1 MAGRS
6 SVKRI
11 LAPLAALLGTAW
23 FTAGFAAAQAPQI
36 AAIKNAA
43 PLVAASG
50 NVARGELITIYGS
63 NLTTGVTLISGSP
76 TAPQTLGGS
85 SVTIGGIAAPIL
97 YVSPTQINVQV
108 PFEIAAGVPSVNV
121 LVSAGNLV
129 SPPFL
134 VGVVTSDLG
143 MFVTQGSSLGLPVPA
158 DTATVNA
165 KPGDKVVITATGLG
179 SIIPAVGSG
188 TPPAP
193 PDSTALAIPS
203 VTINGATA
211 DVLSA
216 TYTGLGL
223 YTIAVE
229 VPASASTGLVTVVLG
244 GVGGIGTGGVI
255 GPAGP
260 TGATGPTGPTGL
272 QGLTGSAGP
281 PGAQGT
287 PGQAGAPGILGAQGV
302 AGATGATGLTG
313 SLTPVTA
320 YNPATSY
327 SFGNIV
333 FYQGSTYQSA
343 ANNNLG
349 NAPSAGPPWT
359 LVAQQGATGSTG
371 AAGAT
376 GSTGAIGS
384 TGVVGATGAAGA
396 TGVTGSAGATGVVGA
411 IGASGSTGPAGIA
424 GATGANG
431 ATGQAGVAGATGANG
446 VTGAAGIAGPT
457 GANGATGPAGI
468 AGTAGPAGIA
478 GPTGTA
484 GLPGA
489 NGANG
494 ANGATGATGA
504 TGSLS
509 QVTTYSVGSAYG
521 QGAVVFYQGSA
532 YQSQTNGNLGNLPSS
547 GAPWTLIAQAG
558 AAGSTGGTG
567 AAGTGGP
574 TGSTGPVGSTGATGA
589 SGTTGATGP
598 AGVTGSTGSTSAP
611 GATGATGAAGVN
623 GSTGATGAP
632 GATGATG
639 VGAVGPAGPT
649 GATGSGGAGAGLAF
663 AANVLNPGVNS
674 SFYFSPTASGDATI
688 GGNWVSYDQALIT
701 MPVACTFDS
710 LYVNASAVP
719 FGLGVGGS
727 ITATLWVN
735 NSASTL
741 SVTVD
746 NSSGA
751 GTGHTTG
758 ASVAVSQGQT
768 ISLQATGAGIP
779 VGSGIIA
786 TSLHCQ

>member
-11 LAPLAALLGTAW
+11 LVPLAALLGTAW

-36 AAIKNAA
+36 AGIKNAA

-50 NVARGELITIYGS
+50 NVARGGLISIYGS
-63 NLTTGVTLISGSP
+63 NLTTGVTLISGAP

-97 YVSPTQINVQV
+97 YVSPSQINVQV

-143 MFVTQGSSLGLPVPA
+143 MFVTQGSSLGLPVSA
-158 DTATVNA
+158 NTATVNA
-165 KPGDKVVITATGLG
+165 TPGDKVVITTTGLG
-179 SIIPAVGSG
+179 SIIPAVASG
-188 TPPAP
+188 TPPAL

-203 VTINGATA
+203 VTINGAMA
-211 DVLSA
+211 EVLSA

-260 TGATGPTGPTGL
+260 TGATGPTGPTGF

-281 PGAQGT
+281 AGTQGT
-287 PGQAGAPGILGAQGV
+287 PGQAGAPGIPGAQGV
-302 AGATGATGLTG
+302 AGATGATGPTG

-327 SFGNIV
+327 SSGSIV
-333 FYQGSTYQSA
+333 FYQGSTYQST

-349 NAPSAGPPWT
+349 NSPSAGLPWT
-359 LVAQQGATGSTG
+359 LIAQQGATGPTGSTGVAGVTGSTG
-371 AAGAT
+371 AAG
-376 GSTGAIGS
+376 STG
-384 TGVVGATGAAGA
+384 TVGATGAVGAAGVTSAVGA
-396 TGVTGSAGATGVVGA
+396 T
-411 IGASGSTGPAGIA
+411 GASGSTGPAGVA

-431 ATGQAGVAGATGANG
+431 ATGSAGAAGATGANG
-446 VTGAAGIAGPT
+446 ATGAAGIAGPT
-457 GANGATGPAGI
+457 GANGATGPAG
-468 AGTAGPAGIA
+468 ATGAAGIA
-478 GPTGTA
+478 GPTGAA

-489 NGANG
+489 NGPTG

-509 QVTTYSVGSAYG
+509 QVTAYSVGSTYG
-521 QGAVVFYQGSA
+521 QGAVVFDQGST

-567 AAGTGGP
+567 AAGVAGP
-574 TGSTGPVGSTGATGA
+574 TGSTGPAGSTGATGA
-589 SGTTGATGP
+589 NGTMGATG
-598 AGVTGSTGSTSAP
+598 AAGLTGVTGSTGSIGAP
-611 GATGATGAAGVN
+611 GATGATGAAG
-623 GSTGATGAP
+623 
-632 GATGATG
+632 ATGATG
-639 VGAVGPAGPT
+639 VGTVGPAGPT

-727 ITATLWVN
+727 ITTTLWVN
-735 NSASTL
+735 NSASAL
-741 SVTVD
+741 AVTVD

-779 VGSGIIA
+779 AGSSIIA